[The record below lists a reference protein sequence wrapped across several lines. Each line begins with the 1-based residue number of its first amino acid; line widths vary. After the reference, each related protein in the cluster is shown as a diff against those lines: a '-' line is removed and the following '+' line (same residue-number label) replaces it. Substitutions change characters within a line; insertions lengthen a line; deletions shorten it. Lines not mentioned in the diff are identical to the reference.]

1 MDISAPSVNSPMPK
15 ISMAVAS
22 TNESI
27 SPVSTGTST
36 KQIVSTIRLIGS
48 TEAAA
53 SFSFSSNTC
62 LRYKAS
68 LLFQELFLFYQKNSV
83 LNRAEM

>member
-53 SFSFSSNTC
+53 SFNFSSSSC

-68 LLFQELFLFYQKNSV
+68 LLCFLLFKNYSYFS
-83 LNRAEM
+83 RKTPF

>member
-53 SFSFSSNTC
+53 SFNFSSSSC

-68 LLFQELFLFYQKNSV
+68 LLCFFAFQELFLF
-83 LNRAEM
+83 